1 MIYSWTNRIYIP
13 CCNKQDLNFYCLS
26 YYHINP
32 NESLVLNQAPS
43 FIYVKLIFACACL
56 IPILITTGQN
66 ILASSRITRISEVK
80 NYSTDEKRDIYNTFD
95 AESQIDQG
103 LPIDPFDLM
112 NRLKQAEAMDDATTP
127 SDALDEALKAFDQS
141 QYKNVPNE

>member
-1 MIYSWTNRIYIP
+1 MNQTRSIIHRQLFLT
-13 CCNKQDLNFYCLS
+13 FVCLT
-26 YYHINP
+26 
-32 NESLVLNQAPS
+32 
-43 FIYVKLIFACACL
+43 
-56 IPILITTGQN
+56 PILITAGQV
-66 ILASSRITRISEVK
+66 ISSSKITKISEVK
-80 NYSTDEKRDIYNTFD
+80 NYSIDEKRDIYNTFD

-141 QYKNVPNE
+141 QYGNAPNE